1 MMGKYFGTDG
11 IRGVYGDACMNN
23 SFAFRVGFALSR
35 YLCEIYSEGKIRV
48 AIGQDTRASGA
59 ALVDALTHGL
69 QKNGVTVYKLG
80 VVPTPAVALS
90 VVEHKFNL
98 GIAVTASHNPAADN
112 GIKLFSELGF
122 KLSKSQET
130 EIETLIDAEQVVLD
144 EQQLLTDSFSLDGAK
159 EYISYMGSL
168 FNKDCLEGLKIV
180 LDLAN
185 GATYET
191 TPAVFKKYGAETI
204 LIGDRPNGTNI
215 NDKVGSEYPLKLGEA
230 VRSHHADIGIA
241 HDGDGDRLVVCDE
254 NGTIVDGDI
263 LLAMLGVNALQNNT
277 LKSTTLVA
285 TVQSNLALDE
295 AITLAGGSVV
305 RTEVGDR
312 NVVTSMRKIGANI
325 GGESSGHIIFLDS
338 ATTGDGLLAALH
350 LIDLLRDADGKL
362 SKLQA
367 KYRLFPQETRSL
379 RVAQKLPLGD
389 LRQIQQA
396 ISTVE
401 TELGTDGRV
410 LIRYSGTESKIR
422 LLVEGKDSE
431 VISSAINKLEKS
443 VRQDLN
449 VVM

>member
-11 IRGVYGDACMNN
+11 IRGVYGDACMND
-23 SFAFRVGFALSR
+23 SFAFRVGLALSR
-35 YLCEIYSEGKIRV
+35 YLCEIYSEEKIRV
-48 AIGQDTRASGA
+48 AIGQDTRASGV

-69 QKNGVTVYKLG
+69 QKNGVAVYKLG

-90 VVEHKFNL
+90 VVDHKFNL
-98 GIAVTASHNPAADN
+98 GIAVTASHNPAAHN
-112 GIKLFSELGF
+112 GIKLFSKLGF
-122 KLSKSQET
+122 KLSESQET
-130 EIETLIDAEQVVLD
+130 EIETLIDSEQVVLD
-144 EQQLLTDSFSLDGAK
+144 EQQLLIDSFSIDGAK
-159 EYISYMGSL
+159 EYISYMESL
-168 FNKDCLEGLKIV
+168 FNKDCLKGLIIV

-204 LIGDRPNGTNI
+204 LIGGRPNGNNI

-230 VRSHHADIGIA
+230 VRSNHADIGIA

-254 NGTIVDGDI
+254 NGKIVDGDI

-295 AITLAGGSVV
+295 AITVAGGSVV

-312 NVVTSMRKIGANI
+312 NVVTSMRQIGANI
-325 GGESSGHIIFLDS
+325 GGESSGHIIFLDF

-350 LIDLLRDADGKL
+350 LINLLRDADGKL
-362 SKLQA
+362 SKLQEQ
-367 KYRLFPQETRSL
+367 YRLFPQETRSL
-379 RVAQKLPLGD
+379 HVAQKLPLGD
-389 LRQIQQA
+389 LQQTQQA

-401 TELGTDGRV
+401 TELGTTGRV

-431 VISSAINKLEKS
+431 VITSAITKLEKS
-443 VRQDLN
+443 VREDLN
-449 VVM
+449 VVQ